1 MTKIIGLTGG
11 IGSGKTT
18 IANYLASKGIPVFI
32 SDDVAKK
39 SLEQSNIKNA
49 IKESFGYSVFDNNE
63 INRKAL
69 SAQVFSDPAKLKT
82 LNSII
87 HPEVEKKFSD
97 WLKLNSNQ
105 PFVVKEAAI
114 LFESGSYKDCDYII
128 SVVAPEEIRI
138 KRVLD
143 RDATTIEAVQQRINN
158 QWTDRQRIAKS
169 NFIITNTSIENAYF
183 QTDQILE
190 ILNIP

>member
-114 LFESGSYKDCDYII
+114 LFESGSYKECDYII

-143 RDATTIEAVQQRINN
+143 RDATTIEAVQQRIDN